1 MEIPEALSQR
11 PKDLFM
17 NKRLLA
23 IFAATG
29 ASTIYGINHTVA
41 KGLMPVYIEPFGF
54 ILLRVLGAAI
64 LFWFISIW
72 GPKEKIATSDW
83 PRLLVCTVFGMV
95 INMLLFFK
103 GLSLTTP
110 INSSVII
117 TISPILVLVL
127 AAVLIKERI
136 TVLKTAGIITG
147 LAGAMALIFFSKETT
162 DNAPNIP
169 LGNFFVIINA
179 LSYGLYLILVKPL
192 TAKYHPFTLMKWL
205 FLFAVIINLPLTL
218 NEFLEVEWTALP
230 AHALLKMGFV
240 VVGTTFLTY
249 LLNVFAL
256 KELSAAT
263 ISAFIYLQPLIAI
276 IYAVATGAD
285 NLNLLKVS
293 AALLVFAGVYMVTR
307 KPKPKNENPV

>member
-1 MEIPEALSQR
+1 
-11 PKDLFM
+11 M

-23 IFAATG
+23 IVAATG

-41 KGLMPVYIEPFGF
+41 KGLMPTYIEPFGF
-54 ILLRVLGAAI
+54 ILLRVSGAAL
-64 LFWFISIW
+64 LFWLISFW
-72 GPKEKIATSDW
+72 GPKERIATSDW
-83 PRLLVCTVFGMV
+83 PRLLGCTIFGMV

-117 TISPILVLVL
+117 TISPILVLIL
-127 AAVLIKERI
+127 AAILIKERI
-136 TVLKTAGIITG
+136 TFLKSAGIITG
-147 LAGAMALIFFSKETT
+147 LAGAIALIFFSKESTA
-162 DNAPNIP
+162 NAPNIP
-169 LGNFFVIINA
+169 LGNLLVIINA
-179 LSYGLYLILVKPL
+179 LSYGLYLVLVKPL
-192 TAKYHPFTLMKWL
+192 TLKYHPFTLMKWL
-205 FLFAVIINLPLTL
+205 FLFAVIINLPISL
-218 NEFLEVEWTALP
+218 NEFLDVEWNKLP
-230 AHALLKMGFV
+230 LNAIFKMGFV
-240 VVGTTFLTY
+240 VIGTTFLTY

-285 NLNLLKVS
+285 SLNLVKIS

-307 KPKPKNENPV
+307 KPKPTG

>member
-1 MEIPEALSQR
+1 
-11 PKDLFM
+11 M

-23 IFAATG
+23 ILAATG

-54 ILLRVLGAAI
+54 ILLRVLGAAF
-64 LFWFISIW
+64 LFWLLSFW

-83 PRLLVCTVFGMV
+83 PRILGCTIFGMV

-117 TISPILVLVL
+117 TISPILVLIL
-127 AAVLIKERI
+127 AAILIKERI
-136 TVLKTAGIITG
+136 TTLKITGIFTG
-147 LAGAMALIFFSKETT
+147 LAGAVALVLFSKESTT
-162 DNAPNIP
+162 NAPNIP
-169 LGNFFVIINA
+169 LGNILVIVNA

-192 TAKYHPFTLMKWL
+192 TAKYHPFTLMKWI

-218 NEFLEVEWTALP
+218 NEFMAVEWSALP
-230 AHALLKMGFV
+230 SNAILSMGFV

-249 LLNVFAL
+249 LLNIFAL

-276 IYAVATGAD
+276 IYAVVTGAD
-285 NLNLLKVS
+285 TLNLIKVS

-307 KPKPKNENPV
+307 KPKPI